1 MEFDAHLAKI
11 RDGIPLSAPTFPLR
25 HFLERLAAD
34 AATLSAETHEQAR
47 RELADDLNQAVRRL
61 RQSPT
66 IDELVATL
74 ADTAGRFAD
83 GAVVFQLAD
92 GMAKSEK
99 MDLAIPLD
107 SAAALAGAVQSRDPV
122 TAITTDGEV
131 SEALVERLGHSPEGR
146 AHIHPVVVKDGVPA
160 LLYAW
165 GAVQSAAVEL
175 VAQVAAAVWV
185 DLLPPPPVVELV
197 SIAPLSAAAKPASS
211 WESLTPEEQQ
221 VHLRAQRFARVQ
233 VATMRLQCGAEVQA
247 GRLRHNLYEALRE
260 PIDAARTLLRKD
272 FFTTCPSM
280 VDYLHLELVHT
291 LANDDAELLG
301 KDYPG
306 PMV

>member
-1 MEFDAHLAKI
+1 
-11 RDGIPLSAPTFPLR
+11 LSASTSPLR
-25 HFLERLAAD
+25 QFLEKLAAD
-34 AATLSAETHEQAR
+34 AATLSAETREQAR

-61 RQSPT
+61 RQSASV
-66 IDELVATL
+66 DELLATL
-74 ADTAGRFAD
+74 ADAAGRLAD
-83 GAVVFQLAD
+83 GAVVFQLSD
-92 GMAKSEK
+92 GVAKSGK

-122 TAITTDGEV
+122 TAITTGAEV
-131 SEALVERLGHSPEGR
+131 SDALVERLGHSPEGR
-146 AHIHPVVVKDGVPA
+146 AHIHPIVVKESVPA

-165 GAVQSAAVEL
+165 GAVQAPAVEL

-197 SIAPLSAAAKPASS
+197 SIAPLPTAAKPASA

-233 VATMRLQCGAEVQA
+233 AAGMRLECGAAVQA
-247 GRLRHNLYEALRE
+247 GRLRHNLYGTLRE
-260 PIDAARTLLRKD
+260 PIDAARKLFRKD

-280 VDYLHLELVHT
+280 VDYLHLELVRT

-301 KDYPG
+301 TDYPG

>member
-1 MEFDAHLAKI
+1 M
-11 RDGIPLSAPTFPLR
+11 SASTVPLR
-25 HFLERLAAD
+25 QFLEKLAAD
-34 AATLSAETHEQAR
+34 AATLSAETREQAR
-47 RELADDLNQAVRRL
+47 RELAEDLNQAVRRL
-61 RQSPT
+61 RQST
-66 IDELVATL
+66 TVDELLMTL
-74 ADTAGRFAD
+74 ADTAVGFAD
-83 GAVVFQLAD
+83 GAVVFQLSE
-92 GMAKSEK
+92 GMAKSDK
-99 MDLAIPLD
+99 LDLAVPLD

-122 TAITTDGEV
+122 TAITTGAEV

-146 AHIHPVVVKDGVPA
+146 AHIHPIVVKESVPA

-165 GAVQSAAVEL
+165 GAVQGAAVEL

-185 DLLPPPPVVELV
+185 DLLPPPQVVELV
-197 SIAPLSAAAKPASS
+197 TIAPLPAAAKPASA

-233 VATMRLQCGAEVQA
+233 AAGMRLECGAAVQA
-247 GRLRHNLYEALRE
+247 GRVRHNLYGTLRE
-260 PIDAARTLLRKD
+260 RIDEARKLFRKD
-272 FFTTCPSM
+272 FFGTCPSM
-280 VDYLHLELVHT
+280 VDYLHVELVRT